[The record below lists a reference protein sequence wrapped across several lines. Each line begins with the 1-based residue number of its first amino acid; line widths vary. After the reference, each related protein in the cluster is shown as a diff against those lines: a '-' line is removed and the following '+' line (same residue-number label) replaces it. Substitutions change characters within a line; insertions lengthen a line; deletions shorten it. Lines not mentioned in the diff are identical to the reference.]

1 MFWVVVALFYFVL
14 AAVAPSILGLFVN
27 RARPD
32 FRSLSL
38 SLRVV
43 FVATGVAVFFLGST
57 SAQ

>member
-32 FRSLSL
+32 FDSLSL
-38 SLRVV
+38 PLW
-43 FVATGVAVFFLGST
+43 ATT
-57 SAQ
+57 SWA